1 MEAFVLFGKNR
12 RSTCVYFGE
21 ALRVMSG
28 QDTSTE
34 VVNDSGVPAKPEGF
48 VAGID
53 PVMQSL
59 ERVAYDIAS
68 TNIPILLTGE
78 SGVGKEAHARHIHRL
93 SGRPTES
100 FHKVHCAAMNEVR
113 FAEVLAEAGE
123 GAVAT
128 DTGSLTLFFD
138 EVSELDPL
146 CQKMLLSS
154 LPDDESTPGPGTI
167 SARLISATVV
177 NLEAE
182 VQEGRFRKELYY
194 RLNAVCLRLPPLRE
208 RKMDISRL
216 VPYFLSK
223 QSSLLQRTRPSLS
236 ARTMKRLA
244 DHAWP
249 GNLRELE
256 NMVKRIVILGDEEF
270 ALAELAHAGILQV
283 SAARVTDGE
292 GTSLKV
298 AARAASR
305 EAERNLI
312 LKTLEHTR
320 WNRKVAAQQ
329 LHISYKSLLCK
340 IKQFEELGKT
350 TD

>member
-1 MEAFVLFGKNR
+1 MCPYCGAHGNMTYHDETTQVLNEP
-12 RSTCVYFGE
+12 TP
-21 ALRVMSG
+21 A
-28 QDTSTE
+28 
-34 VVNDSGVPAKPEGF
+34 AKPEGF
-48 VAGID
+48 VAGVD

-59 ERVAYDIAS
+59 ERVGADIAA
-68 TNIPILLTGE
+68 TAIPILLTGE

-93 SGRPTES
+93 SGRPAET
-100 FHKVHCAAMNEVR
+100 FHKVHCAALSEAR

-123 GAVAT
+123 GVEVAHGGT
-128 DTGSLTLFFD
+128 LTLFFD

-154 LPDDESTPGPGTI
+154 LPDDEGTPGPGTI
-167 SARLISATVV
+167 SARLISATVM
-177 NLEAE
+177 NLESE

-208 RKMDISRL
+208 RKMDIPRL
-216 VPYFLSK
+216 VSYFLDK
-223 QSSLLQRTRPSLS
+223 QSGLLQRPRPSLS
-236 ARTMKRLA
+236 VRTMKRLA

-270 ALAELAHAGILQV
+270 ALAELSHAGVLQISV
-283 SAARVTDGE
+283 ARAQGAE

-305 EAERNLI
+305 EAERSLI

-320 WNRKVAAQQ
+320 WNRKLAAQQ

-340 IKQFEELGKT
+340 IKQFEEPAKT
-350 TD
+350 GD

>member
-1 MEAFVLFGKNR
+1 MTGHDESTQVLN
-12 RSTCVYFGE
+12 E
-21 ALRVMSG
+21 
-28 QDTSTE
+28 
-34 VVNDSGVPAKPEGF
+34 PAPATKPEGF
-48 VAGID
+48 VAGVD
-53 PVMQSL
+53 AVMQSL
-59 ERVAYDIAS
+59 ERVGADIAA
-68 TNIPILLTGE
+68 TAIPILLTGE

-93 SGRPTES
+93 SGRPAEN
-100 FHKVHCAAMNEVR
+100 FHKVNCTALNEAR

-123 GAVAT
+123 GAEAARGGT
-128 DTGSLTLFFD
+128 STLFFD

-146 CQKMLLSS
+146 CQKMLLSA
-154 LPDDESTPGPGTI
+154 LPDDEGMPGPGTI

-177 NLEAE
+177 NLESE

-208 RKMDISRL
+208 RKMDIPLL
-216 VPYFLSK
+216 VSYFLDK
-223 QSSLLQRTRPSLS
+223 QSSLLRRPRPSLS

-270 ALAELAHAGILQV
+270 ALAELSHAGVLQI
-283 SAARVTDGE
+283 SAARTQGAE

-298 AARAASR
+298 ASRAASR
-305 EAERNLI
+305 EAERSMI

-320 WNRKVAAQQ
+320 WNRKLAAQQ

-340 IKQFEELGKT
+340 IKQFEEAGKT
-350 TD
+350 SD

>member
-1 MEAFVLFGKNR
+1 MSVHDQIIGVLNE
-12 RSTCVYFGE
+12 T
-21 ALRVMSG
+21 APPL
-28 QDTSTE
+28 
-34 VVNDSGVPAKPEGF
+34 KPEGF
-48 VAGID
+48 VAGVD

-59 ERVAYDIAS
+59 ERVASDIAG

-93 SGRPTES
+93 SGRPAEN
-100 FHKVHCAAMNEVR
+100 FHKIQCAAMNEAR
-113 FAEVLAEAGE
+113 FAEVLAEAGASA
-123 GAVAT
+123 GAARGGT
-128 DTGSLTLFFD
+128 LTLFLD

-154 LPDDESTPGPGTI
+154 LPDDEWTPGPGLI

-182 VQEGRFRKELYY
+182 AREGRFRKELYY
-194 RLNAVCLRLPPLRE
+194 RLNAVSLRLPPLRE
-208 RKMDISRL
+208 RKMDIPKL
-216 VPYFLSK
+216 VNHFLDK
-223 QSSLLQRTRPSLS
+223 QSALLQRPRPELS
-236 ARTMKRLA
+236 MRTTKRLA

-256 NMVKRIVILGDEEF
+256 NMVKRIVVLGDEEF
-270 ALAELAHAGILQV
+270 ALADLAHAGVLQA
-283 SAARVTDGE
+283 SPARSPEPE

-305 EAERNLI
+305 EAERTLI

-320 WNRKVAAQQ
+320 WNRKLAAQQ

-340 IKQFEELGKT
+340 IKQFEEPVKAAG
-350 TD
+350 